1 MSTKTTFKRVALVA
15 VAALGFGM
23 LSAVPSSAGVI
34 TTVTGI
40 TAGTS
45 SPARLGVAATNT
57 LTVTSSATLA
67 SGNNIAVYAKV
78 TSAPAGSAFATQ
90 QYSGASFVDGVQATG
105 TPNKA
110 VLNITEGT
118 NVSTT
123 DGGSFGTAVP
133 ATSDSS
139 TVSALWTAGTTYGT
153 TVPAKV
159 SLTADVAGTY
169 TVLVGVSAASA
180 TAAGAAYAAGDKTT
194 TITFTVAGAPAS
206 IALASVA
213 GSVIGGGTYGKVFS
227 VTLKDAAGAATVL
240 GANEAITVAETSA
253 GTVTTGLGD
262 YSAAS
267 EITTLTSAMISG
279 GVYYIAVSARG
290 TISTAGTG
298 TLTVTGSGLLPATL
312 TTNIATATVKG
323 TTPTATAIA
332 PEADETC
339 AVATATVAARLS
351 ADYGTNCSS
360 SLWTVTA
367 TNTSLTATLNGAMDI
382 TLPSGIRYSTYYT
395 VPVATTNAAGS
406 TVNTTST
413 DVTISTPVALADTS
427 VLTVAIPASDA
438 FDETISYTTAAAKTT
453 SVIVPAANI
462 VSATA
467 ATNALTV
474 KSTDQYGE
482 GLQYQAVTVTV
493 TGRNT
498 VTAKALGVTDVNGHL
513 TFSHTDAGTTGT
525 SDSVVFTVGSV
536 AQATAFTITYG
547 TVTVGTITITGGNTT
562 ASVAN
567 ATSSTS
573 AIEADDTP
581 ESAVVGGTVTVKDA
595 NGSLLA
601 GVPVTFTVDKD
612 GAAILSTKKTV
623 YTGSA
628 GTAATSVYAWKAGT
642 YVVTATA
649 GGKSTTAS
657 YTFGNS
663 RAADARVLS
672 ATAEGGLVTA
682 KVVDRFGNPV
692 SGVTVYV
699 SKTSGTGFFGTG
711 VTKTSSTTGTDGTV
725 DFAVTGTADIKVST
739 LDYAAV
745 PGTNAAGQTCAL
757 AGNIDCAVGATAAE
771 AFTATTAGTATVAEE
786 NVGSTFAPAGVSS
799 VTVSVNNNAAADNA
813 QAATDAASEATDAAN
828 AATDAANAAAEAAD
842 AATAAAQDAADA
854 VAALSAQVSTMMASL
869 KAQLT
874 ALTNLVIKIQKK
886 VKA

>member
-1 MSTKTTFKRVALVA
+1 MSTKTTFKRIALVA
-15 VAALGFGM
+15 VAALGLGT
-23 LSAVPSSAGVI
+23 LTVAPATAGVI

-57 LTVTSSATLA
+57 LTITSSATLA
-67 SGNNIAVYAKV
+67 SGNEIAVYAKV

-110 VLNITEGT
+110 VLTITEGT
-118 NVSTT
+118 NGTTT
-123 DGGSFGTAVP
+123 DGGNFGTAVP

-139 TVSALWTAGTTYGT
+139 TVAALWTAGSTYGT
-153 TVPAKV
+153 TIPAKV

-180 TAAGAAYAAGDKTT
+180 TAAGATYTAGDKTT
-194 TITFTVAGAPAS
+194 TITFTVAGAPTS
-206 IALASVA
+206 IALAGVA
-213 GSVIGGGTYGKVFS
+213 GSIIGGGTYGRVFS
-227 VTLKDAAGAATVL
+227 VTLKDAAGNATVL
-240 GANEAITVAETSA
+240 GANEAVTISDDITSTISN
-253 GTVTTGLGD
+253 GLGD
-262 YSAAS
+262 YSSGAAV
-267 EITTLTSAMISG
+267 TTLSSSMISG
-279 GVYYIAVSARG
+279 GVYYVSVRAGGAVS
-290 TISTAGTG
+290 TAQTG

-312 TTNIATATVKG
+312 TTNIAIASIKG

-332 PEADETC
+332 KEADADC
-339 AVATATVAARLS
+339 LVLTATVTAPFS
-351 ADYGTNCSS
+351 ADYGSNCASNTF
-360 SLWTVTA
+360 TVTDD
-367 TNTSLTATLNGAMDI
+367 NTSGTVTTTLNGAVDVI
-382 TLPSGIRYSTYYT
+382 TVAGLRYSTYYT
-395 VPVATTNAAGS
+395 VAAEETSADIAIS
-406 TVNTTST
+406 TALSAADTAKIT
-413 DVTISTPVALADTS
+413 VTVPASTPVS
-427 VLTVAIPASDA
+427 KTV
-438 FDETISYTTAAAKTT
+438 SYVAAAAKTST
-453 SVIVPAANI
+453 VVNPTAAI
-462 VSATA
+462 VSATG
-467 ATNALTV
+467 ATNAITV
-474 KSTDQYGE
+474 KSADQYGE
-482 GLQYQAVTVTV
+482 ALQYQAVTVTV

-498 VTAKALGVTDVNGHL
+498 VTSKSLGVTDANGQL

-525 SDSVVFTVGSV
+525 SDSVVFTVGGV
-536 AQATAFTITYG
+536 AATAFTITYG
-547 TVTVGTITITGGNTT
+547 TVTVGTITITGGSTT

-567 ATSSTS
+567 ATTTTH

-581 ESAVVGGTVTVKDA
+581 ESAVQPGTVTVKDA

-601 GVPVTFTVDKD
+601 GVPVTFTVT
-612 GAAILSTKKTV
+612 GEGVSAAILSTKKVV

-642 YVVTATA
+642 YTVTATA
-649 GGKSTTAS
+649 GEKSTTAS
-657 YTFGNS
+657 YTFANS

-672 ATAEGGLVTA
+672 ATVDAGLVTA

-692 SGVTVYV
+692 SGVTVYA
-699 SKTSGTGFFGTG
+699 SKTSGTGYFGTG
-711 VTKTSSTTGTDGTV
+711 VTKTSSSTGTDGTV

-745 PGTNAAGQTCAL
+745 PGTNASGQTCAL
-757 AGNIDCAVGATAAE
+757 AGNLTCASGATAAK

-786 NVGSTFAPAGVSS
+786 NMGSSFAPAGVSA

-813 QAATDAASEATDAAN
+813 QAATDAAAEATDAAN

-854 VAALSAQVSTMMASL
+854 VAALSTQVSEMVNAL
-869 KAQLT
+869 KKQIT

-886 VKA
+886 VRA